1 MNILVTGASGF
12 VGLNLLE
19 RLLGSGHAVTAVSAD
34 DIPLAARTEFERLTG
49 KLRTARADVRDEAE
63 LERLL
68 RESRADAVLAGAAIT
83 SGAARERETPAA
95 ILEVNLVAVLKLLA
109 LAARQGV
116 KRVVAL
122 SSSAAIGERIF
133 GERPVAEDDAPA
145 PVTLYAV
152 GKAALEAAARRW
164 QTLSAQ
170 PEFVV
175 ARVAAVFGPWERDTG
190 VRDALSPLHALA
202 SAAVRKAAVAP
213 LPDGGHRDWVYAPY
227 LAAALEWMLTAPRLG
242 HTIYN
247 VGAGTTWHPR
257 ELAQLLGITEE
268 RGAPAIAFNDD
279 LARRRTHLDVR
290 RLSAEFEPPPTP
302 AAAAAS
308 YTQWVS
314 AHRTWHTDHG

>member
-12 VGLNLLE
+12 VGLNVLE
-19 RLLGSGHAVTAVSAD
+19 RLLGNGHRVMAVSSD
-34 DIPLAARTEFERLTG
+34 DIPAAARAELQKLPGE
-49 KLRTARADVRDEAE
+49 LRTALADVRDEAA

-68 RESRADAVLAGAAIT
+68 RESQAHAVLAGAAIT
-83 SGAARERETPAA
+83 SGAARERETPAT
-95 ILEVNLVAVLKLLA
+95 ILEVNLVAVLKMVA
-109 LAARQGV
+109 LAARHGV

-133 GERPVAEDDAPA
+133 GERPLTEEDAAA

-152 GKAALEAAARRW
+152 GKAGLEAAARRW
-164 QTLSAQ
+164 QALSPQ
-170 PEFVV
+170 PEFIV

-213 LPDGGHRDWVYAPY
+213 LPQGGHRDWIYAPY

-242 HTIYN
+242 HTLYN

-257 ELAQLLGITEE
+257 ELAVLLAINEE
-268 RGAPAIAFNDD
+268 RGAPAVAFNDD
-279 LARRRTHLDVR
+279 LARRRTYLDMQ
-290 RLSAEFEPPPTP
+290 RLGAEFQPPPAP
-302 AAAAAS
+302 KSAVAS
-308 YTQWVS
+308 YAQWIS
-314 AHRTWHTDHG
+314 RHTEWFQ

>member
-12 VGLNLLE
+12 VGLNVLE
-19 RLLGSGHAVTAVSAD
+19 RLLANGHRVMAVSSD
-34 DIPLAARTEFERLTG
+34 DIPAVARAEFQ
-49 KLRTARADVRDEAE
+49 KLPGELQTALADVRDEAA

-68 RESRADAVLAGAAIT
+68 RESQAHAVLAGAAIT

-95 ILEVNLVAVLKLLA
+95 ILEVNLVAVLKMVA
-109 LAARQGV
+109 LAARHGV

-133 GERPVAEDDAPA
+133 GERPVTEDDAPA

-152 GKAALEAAARRW
+152 GKAGLEAAARRW
-164 QTLSAQ
+164 HGLSGQ

-202 SAAVRKAAVAP
+202 SAAVRGAAVAP
-213 LPDGGHRDWVYAPY
+213 LPEGGHRDWVYAPY
-227 LAAALEWMLTAPRLG
+227 LAAALEWMLTAPRLA
-242 HTIYN
+242 HILYN

-257 ELAQLLGITEE
+257 ELAALLIVNEE
-268 RGAPAIAFNDD
+268 LGTPAIPFNDD
-279 LARRRTHLDVR
+279 LARRRTFLDMQ
-290 RLSAEFEPPPTP
+290 RLGAEFQAPPAP
-302 AAAAAS
+302 AAAAQA
-308 YTQWVS
+308 YARWVA
-314 AHRTWHTDHG
+314 AHEGWFRA